1 MLPDGYTVM
10 YKSPQS
16 YEGSVTMTLASTST
30 VGEYSGSSPTS
41 LMDDESPDPSEG
53 TPGHSSRVLPGLCS
67 MSAMTADPNSME
79 NAAGTINTIKV
90 ALLTICFTARGA
102 HISIWQG
109 GSGEGPR
116 LTNELNRSR
125 AKYSRMR
132 LRKFRVRAYRCI
144 HDSGEITVG
153 DLAAFV
159 GRNESGKT
167 TILQALTLLNR
178 DEVVSELDL
187 CDEMTEEL
195 KEEMRLA
202 EGEFELGAH
211 ETELLKEKFPGLP
224 EITKIRLYRTN
235 RDPKVQYEFEDIAP
249 GEERDAGLNSWEN
262 FAVGILRFLD
272 TIPNHLR
279 IQVDTGFFEGPAP
292 KNQEAFDKKM
302 AEFSNQFHVIAIQ
315 EPRVI
320 EEWEKIYANPEN
332 QFSNLLTGESEKL
345 ALQNFV
351 SAELHPRFVY
361 FSDYKK
367 IYGNI
372 NLNEYLREEKGERPS
387 SIEYIEEFD
396 KAETVRNLFYLAELD
411 MNGLDAVKESP
422 SKCIKL
428 LNSASNRL
436 TSKLNPAWKGDPI
449 HVDLRYNPGNIMSV
463 VISDVHRDGTI
474 TNTGLLN
481 RRAEGFKWT
490 FSFIVNF
497 AAETQ
502 RAELKEAILLLD
514 EPARN
519 LHPTQQMGISDL
531 LSDLAGSNQVLY
543 ATHSPFMI
551 FDYTP
556 GNLLVVELDKRKHLS
571 RIFYDYWNADD
582 KTLTPIL
589 YGLSRGQVE
598 SIVDREI
605 GTNSR
610 PIIIVETMSDSMYL
624 NAFDRFLQDP
634 NISMNP
640 LNVVA
645 AHSKNSV
652 LPLAIFYRN
661 HGYKTFVLL
670 DNSEESKQIS
680 AQLVSNEF
688 SPVQTIFFERE
699 GKKLESIED
708 YIMLEDYMHA
718 VNQTY
723 EIKLR
728 NEGYSNL
735 TPKDVMEKPNPGT
748 INKLRGIW
756 ADHSDD
762 DWGRFEREEITRYI
776 CEKIT
781 LEQTEFLSDKT
792 KDQFRSLYRLIAERI
807 RQYQNVVTKPDLGKF
822 QRPRIR
828 DL

>member
-1 MLPDGYTVM
+1 
-10 YKSPQS
+10 
-16 YEGSVTMTLASTST
+16 
-30 VGEYSGSSPTS
+30 
-41 LMDDESPDPSEG
+41 
-53 TPGHSSRVLPGLCS
+53 
-67 MSAMTADPNSME
+67 
-79 NAAGTINTIKV
+79 
-90 ALLTICFTARGA
+90 
-102 HISIWQG
+102 
-109 GSGEGPR
+109 
-116 LTNELNRSR
+116 
-125 AKYSRMR
+125 MR

-178 DEVVSELDL
+178 DEQVSELDL
-187 CDEMTEEL
+187 CDEMSEEL
-195 KEEMRLA
+195 KEEIRLA
-202 EGEFELGAH
+202 EGEFELNQH
-211 ETELLKEKFPGLP
+211 EIEMLKEKFPGLP
-224 EITKIRLYRTN
+224 EMKKIRLFRTN
-235 RDPKVQYEFEDIAP
+235 RNPKVQYEFDDIELA
-249 GEERDAGLNSWEN
+249 EEENSGLNSWEN
-262 FAVGILRFLD
+262 FSKQIIEFLD

-279 IQVDTGFFEGPAP
+279 IQVDTSFFEGVVP
-292 KNQEAFDKKM
+292 KSQESFDRGM

-315 EPRVI
+315 EPKVI
-320 EEWEKIYANPEN
+320 EEWEKIYESPEN
-332 QFSNLLTGESEKL
+332 QFSNLLSGKSEKT
-345 ALQNFV
+345 ALQNFIE
-351 SAELHPRFVY
+351 SELHPRFVY

-372 NLNEYLREEKGERPS
+372 NLNEYLREEKENRTD
-387 SIEYIEEFD
+387 SIEFVEEFD

-411 MNGLDAVKESP
+411 MNELEEVKESP

-428 LNSASNRL
+428 LNAASNRL

-463 VISDVHRDGTI
+463 VISDVHKDGTI

-531 LSDLAGSNQVLY
+531 LKNLAGSNQVLY

-610 PIIIVETMSDSMYL
+610 PVIIVETMSDSMYL
-624 NAFDRFLQDP
+624 NAFDKFLQDP

-640 LNVVA
+640 LNVIA
-645 AHSKNSV
+645 AYNKNSV

-661 HGYKTFVLL
+661 HGYRTFILL
-670 DNSEESKQIS
+670 DNTEESKQIS

-688 SPVQTIFFERE
+688 SPIQTIFFELE

-708 YIMLEDYMHA
+708 YIVLEDYLHP

-728 NEGYSNL
+728 HEGFSNL
-735 TPKDVMEKPNPGT
+735 TPEDVSSKEGKGNLE
-748 INKLRGIW
+748 KLRRIW
-756 ADHSDD
+756 QEHSDD
-762 DWGRFEREEITRYI
+762 DWGKFDNEDITRYI
-776 CEKIT
+776 CEKIA
-781 LEQTEFLSDKT
+781 LEETSFLSDKT
-792 KDQFRSLYRLIAERI
+792 RDQFRSLYRLIAERI
-807 RQYQNVVTKPDLGKF
+807 RQYQNSNSKSDLDKF
-822 QRPRIR
+822 QKAKA
-828 DL
+828 

>member
-1 MLPDGYTVM
+1 
-10 YKSPQS
+10 
-16 YEGSVTMTLASTST
+16 
-30 VGEYSGSSPTS
+30 
-41 LMDDESPDPSEG
+41 
-53 TPGHSSRVLPGLCS
+53 
-67 MSAMTADPNSME
+67 
-79 NAAGTINTIKV
+79 
-90 ALLTICFTARGA
+90 
-102 HISIWQG
+102 
-109 GSGEGPR
+109 
-116 LTNELNRSR
+116 
-125 AKYSRMR
+125 MR

-178 DEVVSELDL
+178 DERVSELDL
-187 CDEMTEEL
+187 CDELSEEL
-195 KEEMRLA
+195 KGEIKLA
-202 EGEFELGAH
+202 EGEFELNSD
-211 ETELLKEKFPGLP
+211 EIRLLKQSFPGLP
-224 EITKIRLYRTN
+224 EMRKIKLFRTN
-235 RDPKVQYEFEDIAP
+235 KKPKVQYEFEDIQIS
-249 GEERDAGLNSWEN
+249 EEKNRELNSWEN
-262 FAVGILRFLD
+262 FSNQILSFLD

-279 IQVDTGFFEGPAP
+279 IQIDTKLFEGPPP
-292 KNQEAFDKKM
+292 KNQEVFDRGM
-302 AEFSNQFHVIAIQ
+302 AEFSNKFHVIAVQ
-315 EPRVI
+315 EPKVI
-320 EEWEKIYANPEN
+320 EEWEKIYESPEN
-332 QFSNLLTGESEKL
+332 QFSKLLSGESEKS
-345 ALQNFV
+345 ALENFIA
-351 SAELHPRFVY
+351 AELHPRFVY

-372 NLNEYLREEKGERPS
+372 NLNEYLREEKGERVG
-387 SIEYIEEFD
+387 SIEFVEEFD

-411 MNGLDAVKESP
+411 IKALDDVKGTP

-428 LNSASNRL
+428 LNTASNRL
-436 TSKLNPAWKGDPI
+436 TKKLNPAWKGDPI

-463 VISDVHRDGTI
+463 VISDVHRDGTV

-519 LHPTQQMGISDL
+519 LHPTQQRGISDL
-531 LSDLAGSNQVLY
+531 LKSLAGSNQVLY

-571 RIFYDYWNADD
+571 KIFYDYWNADD

-589 YGLSRGQVE
+589 YGLSRGLVE

-610 PIIIVETMSDSMYL
+610 PVIIVETMSDAMYL
-624 NAFDRFLQDP
+624 NAFDKFLQDP

-645 AHSKNSV
+645 AYNKNSV

-661 HGYKTFVLL
+661 HGYKTFILL
-670 DNSEESKQIS
+670 DNSDESKQIS

-688 SPVQTIFFERE
+688 SPIQTIFFERD
-699 GKKLESIED
+699 GKNLESIED
-708 YIMLEDYMHA
+708 YIVLEDYLYA

-723 EIKLR
+723 EIRLR
-728 NEGYSNL
+728 KEGYSNL
-735 TPKDVMEKPNPGT
+735 TSREVTLKERKGVLDN
-748 INKLRGIW
+748 LRKIW
-756 ADHSDD
+756 EEHRDY
-762 DWGRFEREEITRYI
+762 DWGQFDNEEITRYI

-781 LEQTEFLSDKT
+781 LEETDFLSDKT

-807 RQYQNVVTKPDLGKF
+807 RQYQNVMTKSDLAKF
-822 QRPRIR
+822 QRTRV
-828 DL
+828 

>member
-1 MLPDGYTVM
+1 
-10 YKSPQS
+10 
-16 YEGSVTMTLASTST
+16 
-30 VGEYSGSSPTS
+30 
-41 LMDDESPDPSEG
+41 
-53 TPGHSSRVLPGLCS
+53 
-67 MSAMTADPNSME
+67 
-79 NAAGTINTIKV
+79 
-90 ALLTICFTARGA
+90 
-102 HISIWQG
+102 
-109 GSGEGPR
+109 
-116 LTNELNRSR
+116 
-125 AKYSRMR
+125 MR

-144 HDSGEITVG
+144 HDSGEINVG

-167 TILQALTLLNR
+167 TILQALTLLNK
-178 DEVVSELDL
+178 DEQVSDLDL
-187 CDEMTEEL
+187 CDEMFEEL
-195 KEEMRLA
+195 KEEIKLA
-202 EGEFELGAH
+202 EGEFDLSANEIRI
-211 ETELLKEKFPGLP
+211 LKERFPNLP
-224 EITKIRLYRTN
+224 EMKKIKLYRTN
-235 RDPKVQYEFEDIAP
+235 KISKVQYEFENVQLSED
-249 GEERDAGLNSWEN
+249 ENKGLNSWEN
-262 FAVGILRFLD
+262 FAKRIIDFLD

-279 IQVDTGFFEGPAP
+279 IQIDTRFFESEPP
-292 KNQEAFDKKM
+292 KNQEAFDSGM

-320 EEWEKIYANPEN
+320 EEWEKIYENPEN
-332 QFSNLLTGESEKL
+332 RFSNLLSGESEKT
-345 ALQNFV
+345 ALENFV
-351 SAELHPRFVY
+351 ASQLHPRFVY

-372 NLNEYLREEKGERPS
+372 NLNEYIRENRGERGE

-411 MNGLDAVKESP
+411 IKELDEVKETP
-422 SKCIKL
+422 SKCIKI
-428 LNSASNRL
+428 LNTASNRL

-463 VISDVHRDGTI
+463 VISDVHKDGTI

-531 LSDLAGSNQVLY
+531 LKGLAGSNQVLY

-556 GNLLVVELDKRKHLS
+556 GNLLVVELDKKKHLS

-589 YGLSRGQVE
+589 YGLSRGLVE

-610 PIIIVETMSDSMYL
+610 PVIIVETMSDAMYL
-624 NAFDRFLQDP
+624 NAFDKFLQDP

-645 AHSKNSV
+645 AYNKNSV

-661 HGYKTFVLL
+661 HGYRTFILL
-670 DNSEESKQIS
+670 DNTEESKQIS
-680 AQLVSNEF
+680 SQLASNDF
-688 SPVQTIFFERE
+688 SPIQTIFFERDA
-699 GKKLESIED
+699 KKLESIED
-708 YIMLEDYMHA
+708 YMILEDYLYA

-728 NEGYSNL
+728 HEGYSNL
-735 TPKDVMEKPNPGT
+735 TPEDVLSKEKKGILEN
-748 INKLRGIW
+748 LRSIW
-756 ADHSDD
+756 EDHRDD
-762 DWGRFEREEITRYI
+762 DWGKFDNEEITRYI

-781 LEQTEFLSDKT
+781 LEETDFLSDKT
-792 KDQFRSLYRLIAERI
+792 KDQFRSLYRMIAERI
-807 RQYQNVVTKPDLGKF
+807 RQYQNVATKPDLDKY
-822 QRPRIR
+822 QRAKA
-828 DL
+828 

>member
-1 MLPDGYTVM
+1 
-10 YKSPQS
+10 
-16 YEGSVTMTLASTST
+16 
-30 VGEYSGSSPTS
+30 
-41 LMDDESPDPSEG
+41 
-53 TPGHSSRVLPGLCS
+53 
-67 MSAMTADPNSME
+67 
-79 NAAGTINTIKV
+79 
-90 ALLTICFTARGA
+90 
-102 HISIWQG
+102 
-109 GSGEGPR
+109 
-116 LTNELNRSR
+116 
-125 AKYSRMR
+125 MR
-132 LRKFRVRAYRCI
+132 LRKFRVKAYRCI

-178 DEVVSELDL
+178 DEMVSELDL
-187 CDEMTEEL
+187 CDEMSEEL
-195 KEEMRLA
+195 KDEVRLV
-202 EGEFELGAH
+202 EGDFDLSSNEIH
-211 ETELLKEKFPGLP
+211 LLKQSFPELP
-224 EITKIRLYRTN
+224 EIRRVKLFRSNKKL
-235 RDPKVQYEFEDIAP
+235 KVQYEFEGIKIN
-249 GEERDAGLNSWEN
+249 EEENNRLNSWEN
-262 FAVGILRFLD
+262 FSKQILNFLD

-279 IQVDTGFFEGPAP
+279 IQIDTEFFDGSVP
-292 KNQEAFDKKM
+292 KNQEIFDSGM
-302 AEFSNQFHVIAIQ
+302 AEFSNQFHVIAVQ
-315 EPRVI
+315 EPKIV
-320 EEWEKIYANPEN
+320 EEWEKIYESPEN
-332 QFSNLLTGESEKL
+332 QFSKFLSGESERS
-345 ALQNFV
+345 ALENFI
-351 SAELHPRFVY
+351 SSQILPRFVY

-372 NLNEYLREEKGERPS
+372 NLNEFLREEKGEREG
-387 SIEYIEEFD
+387 SIEFVEEFD

-411 MNGLDAVKESP
+411 IRTLDEVKESP
-422 SKCIKL
+422 SKCIKV
-428 LNSASNRL
+428 LNTASNRL
-436 TSKLNPAWKGDPI
+436 TKKLNPAWKGDPI
-449 HVDLRYNPGNIMSV
+449 HVDLRYSPGNIMSV
-463 VISDVHRDGTI
+463 VISDVHRDGTV

-531 LSDLAGSNQVLY
+531 LKSLAGSNQVLY

-571 RIFYDYWNADD
+571 KIFYDYWNADD

-589 YGLSRGQVE
+589 YGLSRGLVE

-610 PIIIVETMSDSMYL
+610 PVIIVETMSDAMYL
-624 NAFDRFLQDP
+624 NAFDKFLQDP

-645 AHSKNSV
+645 AYNKNSV

-661 HGYKTFVLL
+661 HGYKTFILM

-680 AQLVSNEF
+680 SQLVSNEF

-699 GKKLESIED
+699 GRNLESIED
-708 YIMLEDYMHA
+708 YIVLEDYLHA

-723 EIKLR
+723 EIQLR
-728 NEGYSNL
+728 REGYSSL
-735 TPKDVMEKPNPGT
+735 TSKDVALKDR
-748 INKLRGIW
+748 KGILDSLKAIW
-756 ADHSDD
+756 EDHREEN
-762 DWGRFEREEITRYI
+762 WGQFDNEEITRYI
-776 CEKIT
+776 CEKIA
-781 LEQTEFLSDKT
+781 LEETSFLSDKT

-807 RQYQNVVTKPDLGKF
+807 RQHQNAITKSDLAKF
-822 QRPRIR
+822 QRVRAR
-828 DL
+828 D

>member
-1 MLPDGYTVM
+1 
-10 YKSPQS
+10 
-16 YEGSVTMTLASTST
+16 
-30 VGEYSGSSPTS
+30 
-41 LMDDESPDPSEG
+41 
-53 TPGHSSRVLPGLCS
+53 
-67 MSAMTADPNSME
+67 
-79 NAAGTINTIKV
+79 
-90 ALLTICFTARGA
+90 
-102 HISIWQG
+102 
-109 GSGEGPR
+109 
-116 LTNELNRSR
+116 
-125 AKYSRMR
+125 MR

-167 TILQALTLLNR
+167 TILQALTLLNK
-178 DEVVSELDL
+178 DERISELDL
-187 CDEMTEEL
+187 CDEMNEEL
-195 KEEMRLA
+195 KNEIKLA
-202 EGEFELGAH
+202 EGEFDLTQNEKSM
-211 ETELLKEKFPGLP
+211 LKEKFPNLP
-224 EITKIRLYRTN
+224 EIKKIKLFRTN
-235 RDPKVQYEFEDIAP
+235 QNQKVQYEFEDIEL
-249 GEERDAGLNSWEN
+249 GENENRELNSWEN
-262 FAVGILRFLD
+262 FSKQIISFLD

-279 IQVDTGFFEGPAP
+279 IQIDTSFFEGVVP
-292 KNQEAFDKKM
+292 KNQEIFDSKM
-302 AEFSNQFHVIAIQ
+302 AEFSNQFQVIAIQ
-315 EPRVI
+315 ESKVL
-320 EEWEKIYANPEN
+320 EEWEKIYKNPEN
-332 QFSNLLTGESEKL
+332 QFSNLLSGDSERT
-345 ALQNFV
+345 ALQNFIA
-351 SAELHPRFVY
+351 SELHPRFVY

-372 NLNEYLREEKGERPS
+372 NLNEYMKEERGEREE
-387 SIEYIEEFD
+387 SIEFIEEFD

-411 MNGLDAVKESP
+411 IKELDEVKSTP

-428 LNSASNRL
+428 LNAASNRL

-463 VISDVHRDGTI
+463 VISDVHKDGTI

-502 RAELKEAILLLD
+502 RSELKEAILLLD

-531 LSDLAGSNQVLY
+531 LKNLAGSNQVLY

-610 PIIIVETMSDSMYL
+610 PIIIVETMSDAMYL
-624 NAFDRFLQDP
+624 NAFDKFLQDP

-640 LNVVA
+640 LNVIA
-645 AHSKNSV
+645 AYNKNSV

-670 DNSEESKQIS
+670 DNTEESKQIS
-680 AQLVSNEF
+680 SQLTSNEF
-688 SPVQTIFFERE
+688 SSVQTIFFEKE

-708 YIMLEDYMHA
+708 YIVLEDYLHP

-728 NEGYSNL
+728 QEGFSNIS
-735 TPKDVMEKPNPGT
+735 TKDIESKEGRGNLD
-748 INKLRGIW
+748 KLRKIW
-756 ADHSDD
+756 QEHRDD
-762 DWGRFEREEITRYI
+762 DWGEFDNEEITRYI

-781 LEQTEFLSDKT
+781 LGETSFLSDKT

-807 RQYQNVVTKPDLGKF
+807 RQYQNVMTKTDLDKF
-822 QRPRIR
+822 QRNKA
-828 DL
+828 

>member
-1 MLPDGYTVM
+1 
-10 YKSPQS
+10 
-16 YEGSVTMTLASTST
+16 
-30 VGEYSGSSPTS
+30 
-41 LMDDESPDPSEG
+41 
-53 TPGHSSRVLPGLCS
+53 
-67 MSAMTADPNSME
+67 
-79 NAAGTINTIKV
+79 
-90 ALLTICFTARGA
+90 
-102 HISIWQG
+102 
-109 GSGEGPR
+109 
-116 LTNELNRSR
+116 
-125 AKYSRMR
+125 MR

-178 DEVVSELDL
+178 DEIVSELDL
-187 CDEMTEEL
+187 CDEMNEEL
-195 KEEMRLA
+195 KEEMRLV
-202 EGEFELGAH
+202 EGEFNLNQH
-211 ETELLKEKFPGLP
+211 EISIIREKFPGLP
-224 EITKIRLYRTN
+224 EIKKIKLFRTN
-235 RDPKVQYEFEDIAP
+235 QNPRVQYEFEDIDLS
-249 GEERDAGLNSWEN
+249 EDSNKGLNSWEN
-262 FAVGILRFLD
+262 FSRQIFGFLD

-279 IQVDTGFFEGPAP
+279 IQIDTKFFEEDVP
-292 KNQEAFDKKM
+292 KNQETFDSGM

-315 EPRVI
+315 EPKVI
-320 EEWEKIYANPEN
+320 EEWEKIYESPGN
-332 QFSNLLTGESEKL
+332 QFSNLLSGESEKS
-345 ALQNFV
+345 ALQNFIA
-351 SAELHPRFVY
+351 AELHPRFVY

-372 NLNEYLREEKGERPS
+372 NLNEYLREERGERAD
-387 SIEYIEEFD
+387 SIEFVEEFD

-411 MNGLDAVKESP
+411 MIELDKVKESP

-428 LNSASNRL
+428 LNAASNRL
-436 TSKLNPAWKGDPI
+436 TRKLNPAWKGDPI
-449 HVDLRYNPGNIMSV
+449 HVDLRYSPGNIMSV
-463 VISDVHRDGTI
+463 VISDVHKDGTI

-531 LSDLAGSNQVLY
+531 LKNLAGSNQVLY

-571 RIFYDYWNADD
+571 KIFYDYWNADD

-589 YGLSRGQVE
+589 YGLCRGQVE

-610 PIIIVETMSDSMYL
+610 PIIIVETMSDAMYL
-624 NAFDRFLQDP
+624 NAFDKFLQDP

-640 LNVVA
+640 LNVIA
-645 AHSKNSV
+645 AYNKNSV

-661 HGYKTFVLL
+661 HGYRTFVLL

-680 AQLVSNEF
+680 SQLVSNEF
-688 SPVQTIFFERE
+688 SSVQTIFFERE

-708 YIMLEDYMHA
+708 YIALEDYLYP

-728 NEGYSNL
+728 REGFSNL
-735 TPKDVMEKPNPGT
+735 TPQDTESKEGKGVLE
-748 INKLRGIW
+748 KLRKIW
-756 ADHSDD
+756 QEHRDD
-762 DWGRFEREEITRYI
+762 DWGEFNNEEITRYI

-781 LEQTEFLSDKT
+781 LEETSFLSDKT

-807 RQYQNVVTKPDLGKF
+807 RQYQNVVTKKDLDRF
-822 QRPRIR
+822 QKAKA
-828 DL
+828 

>member
-1 MLPDGYTVM
+1 
-10 YKSPQS
+10 
-16 YEGSVTMTLASTST
+16 
-30 VGEYSGSSPTS
+30 
-41 LMDDESPDPSEG
+41 
-53 TPGHSSRVLPGLCS
+53 
-67 MSAMTADPNSME
+67 
-79 NAAGTINTIKV
+79 
-90 ALLTICFTARGA
+90 
-102 HISIWQG
+102 
-109 GSGEGPR
+109 
-116 LTNELNRSR
+116 
-125 AKYSRMR
+125 MR

-167 TILQALTLLNR
+167 TILQALTMLNKE
-178 DEVVSELDL
+178 EVVSDLDL
-187 CDEMTEEL
+187 CDEMFEEL
-195 KEEMRLA
+195 KEEIRLA
-202 EGEFELGAH
+202 EGEFEFNSS
-211 ETELLKEKFPGLP
+211 EKNIIKEKFPNLP
-224 EITKIRLYRTN
+224 EINKIILFRSN
-235 RDPKVQYEFEDIAP
+235 KKPEVQYEFENIKISEKSD
-249 GEERDAGLNSWEN
+249 GGLNSWEN
-262 FAVGILRFLD
+262 FSKRMLEFLD

-279 IQVDTGFFEGPAP
+279 IQVNTKFFEDTPP
-292 KNQEAFDKKM
+292 KNKASFDAGL
-302 AEFSNQFHVIAIQ
+302 AEFNNQFHVIAIQ
-315 EPRVI
+315 DPKVI
-320 EEWEKIYANPEN
+320 EEWEKIYSKPEN
-332 QFSNLLTGESEKL
+332 QFSNLLSGGSEKT
-345 ALQNFV
+345 ALENFI
-351 SAELHPRFVY
+351 STQLHPRFVY

-372 NLNEYLREEKGERPS
+372 NLNEYVREEKGERRE
-387 SIEYIEEFD
+387 SIEYVEEFD
-396 KAETVRNLFYLAELD
+396 KAESVRNLFYLAELD
-411 MNGLDAVKESP
+411 INELEEVRDSP
-422 SKCIKL
+422 SRSIKL
-428 LNSASNRL
+428 LNAASNRL
-436 TSKLNPAWKGDPI
+436 TKKLNPAWKGDPI

-463 VISDVHRDGTI
+463 VISDVHKDGTV

-531 LSDLAGSNQVLY
+531 LRNLAGSNQVLY

-589 YGLSRGQVE
+589 YGLSRGIVE

-605 GTNSR
+605 GRNSR
-610 PIIIVETMSDSMYL
+610 PVIIVETMSDSMYL
-624 NAFDRFLQDP
+624 NSFDKFLQDP

-640 LNVVA
+640 LNIVSA
-645 AHSKNSV
+645 FNKNAV

-661 HGYKTFVLL
+661 HGYNTFILL
-670 DNSEESKQIS
+670 DNTEESKQIS
-680 AQLVSNEF
+680 SQLASNEF
-688 SPVQTIFFERE
+688 NPIQTIFFEKD
-699 GKKLESIED
+699 GKTIESIED
-708 YIMLEDYMHA
+708 YIVLEDYLHA

-728 NEGYSNL
+728 HEGYSNL
-735 TPKDVMEKPNPGT
+735 SSEDIISKKKKGVLENL
-748 INKLRGIW
+748 NEIW
-756 ADHSDD
+756 EEHKDD
-762 DWGRFEREEITRYI
+762 DWNKFDNEEITRYI

-781 LEQTEFLSDKT
+781 LGETDFLSDKT

-807 RQYQNVVTKPDLGKF
+807 RQYQNAAIKIDLDKF
-822 QRPRIR
+822 QKPKK
-828 DL
+828 

>member
-1 MLPDGYTVM
+1 
-10 YKSPQS
+10 
-16 YEGSVTMTLASTST
+16 
-30 VGEYSGSSPTS
+30 
-41 LMDDESPDPSEG
+41 
-53 TPGHSSRVLPGLCS
+53 
-67 MSAMTADPNSME
+67 
-79 NAAGTINTIKV
+79 
-90 ALLTICFTARGA
+90 
-102 HISIWQG
+102 
-109 GSGEGPR
+109 
-116 LTNELNRSR
+116 
-125 AKYSRMR
+125 MR
-132 LRKFRVRAYRCI
+132 LRKFRVKAYRCI
-144 HDSGEITVG
+144 HDSGEIMVG

-178 DEVVSELDL
+178 DEKVSELDL
-187 CDEMTEEL
+187 CDEMSEEL
-195 KEEMRLA
+195 KDEVRLV
-202 EGEFELGAH
+202 EGDFDLSSNEIQ
-211 ETELLKEKFPGLP
+211 LLKQSFPGLP
-224 EITKIRLYRTN
+224 EIRRVKLFRSNKKL
-235 RDPKVQYEFEDIAP
+235 KVQYEFEGVKIN
-249 GEERDAGLNSWEN
+249 EEENKRLNSWEN
-262 FAVGILRFLD
+262 FSKQILNFLE
-272 TIPNHLR
+272 TIPNYLR
-279 IQVDTGFFEGPAP
+279 IQIDTEFFEGSVP
-292 KNQEAFDKKM
+292 KNQEIFDSGM

-315 EPRVI
+315 ETKII
-320 EEWEKIYANPEN
+320 EEWEKIYESPEN
-332 QFSNLLTGESEKL
+332 QFSKFLSGENEKS
-345 ALQNFV
+345 ALENFI
-351 SAELHPRFVY
+351 SSQIHSRFVY

-372 NLNEYLREEKGERPS
+372 NLNEFLREEKGEREG
-387 SIEYIEEFD
+387 SIEFVEEFD

-411 MNGLDAVKESP
+411 IRTLDEVKESP
-422 SKCIKL
+422 SKCIKI
-428 LNSASNRL
+428 LNTASNRL
-436 TSKLNPAWKGDPI
+436 TKKLNPAWKGDPI

-463 VISDVHRDGTI
+463 VISDVHRDGTV

-531 LSDLAGSNQVLY
+531 LKSLAGSNQVLY

-571 RIFYDYWNADD
+571 KIFYDYWNADD

-589 YGLSRGQVE
+589 YGLSRGLVE

-610 PIIIVETMSDSMYL
+610 PVIIVETMSDAMYL
-624 NAFDRFLQDP
+624 NAFDKFLQDP

-645 AHSKNSV
+645 AYNKNSV

-661 HGYKTFVLL
+661 HGYKTFILM

-680 AQLVSNEF
+680 SQLISNEF
-688 SPVQTIFFERE
+688 SPVQTIFFEKE
-699 GKKLESIED
+699 GKNLESIED
-708 YIMLEDYMHA
+708 YIVLEDYLHA

-723 EIKLR
+723 EIRLR
-728 NEGYSNL
+728 REGYSNL
-735 TPKDVMEKPNPGT
+735 TSKDVALKDKKGILENLK
-748 INKLRGIW
+748 GIW
-756 ADHSDD
+756 EDHREES
-762 DWGRFEREEITRYI
+762 WGQFDNEEITRYI
-776 CEKIT
+776 CEKIA
-781 LEQTEFLSDKT
+781 LEETSFLSDKT

-807 RQYQNVVTKPDLGKF
+807 RQHQNVVTKSDLAKF
-822 QRPRIR
+822 QRLRAR
-828 DL
+828 D

>member
-1 MLPDGYTVM
+1 
-10 YKSPQS
+10 
-16 YEGSVTMTLASTST
+16 
-30 VGEYSGSSPTS
+30 
-41 LMDDESPDPSEG
+41 
-53 TPGHSSRVLPGLCS
+53 
-67 MSAMTADPNSME
+67 
-79 NAAGTINTIKV
+79 
-90 ALLTICFTARGA
+90 
-102 HISIWQG
+102 
-109 GSGEGPR
+109 
-116 LTNELNRSR
+116 
-125 AKYSRMR
+125 MR

-178 DEVVSELDL
+178 DEKISDLDL

-195 KEEMRLA
+195 KEEIRLA
-202 EGEFELGAH
+202 EGEFELNDY
-211 ETELLKEKFPGLP
+211 EMEILKEKFPDLP
-224 EITKIRLYRTN
+224 EIKKIKLFRTN
-235 RDPKVQYEFEDIAP
+235 RNPKVQYDFEETEISDVDD
-249 GEERDAGLNSWEN
+249 EGLNSWEN
-262 FAVGILRFLD
+262 FTKEILEFLD
-272 TIPNHLR
+272 TLPNHIR
-279 IQVDTGFFEGPAP
+279 IQINTKLFEGEVP
-292 KNQEAFDKKM
+292 KNQESFDSGM
-302 AEFSNQFHVIAIQ
+302 AEFSNELHVIAI
-315 EPRVI
+315 EETKI
-320 EEWEKIYANPEN
+320 LEEWEKIYQKPEN
-332 QFSNLLTGESEKL
+332 KFSNLLSGESQKV
-345 ALQNFV
+345 ALRNFIY
-351 SAELHPRFVY
+351 SDLHPRFVY

-372 NLNEYLREEKGERPS
+372 NLNEYLRKENEQQQN
-387 SIEYIEEFD
+387 SIEFIEEFD

-411 MNGLDAVKESP
+411 MNELDEVKEQP

-436 TSKLNPAWKGDPI
+436 TKKLNPAWKGDPI

-463 VISDVHRDGTI
+463 VISDVHKDGTI

-502 RAELKEAILLLD
+502 RSELKEAILLLD

-589 YGLSRGQVE
+589 YGLCRGQVE
-598 SIVDREI
+598 AIVDREI

-610 PIIIVETMSDSMYL
+610 PVIIVETMSDSMYL
-624 NAFDRFLQDP
+624 NSFDKFLQDP

-640 LNVVA
+640 LNVIA
-645 AHSKNSV
+645 AFNKNSV

-661 HGYKTFVLL
+661 HGYKTFILL
-670 DNSEESKQIS
+670 DNTEESKQIS
-680 AQLVSNEF
+680 AQLESNEF
-688 SPVQTIFFERE
+688 SAVQTIFFERD
-699 GKKLESIED
+699 GKKMESIED
-708 YIMLEDYMHA
+708 YVVVEDYLHA

-728 NEGYSNL
+728 QDCLLYTSPSPRD
-735 TPKDVMEKPNPGT
+735 PKTSRMPSS
-748 INKLRGIW
+748 
-756 ADHSDD
+756 A
-762 DWGRFEREEITRYI
+762 
-776 CEKIT
+776 
-781 LEQTEFLSDKT
+781 
-792 KDQFRSLYRLIAERI
+792 
-807 RQYQNVVTKPDLGKF
+807 
-822 QRPRIR
+822 
-828 DL
+828 

>member
-1 MLPDGYTVM
+1 
-10 YKSPQS
+10 
-16 YEGSVTMTLASTST
+16 
-30 VGEYSGSSPTS
+30 
-41 LMDDESPDPSEG
+41 
-53 TPGHSSRVLPGLCS
+53 
-67 MSAMTADPNSME
+67 
-79 NAAGTINTIKV
+79 
-90 ALLTICFTARGA
+90 
-102 HISIWQG
+102 
-109 GSGEGPR
+109 
-116 LTNELNRSR
+116 
-125 AKYSRMR
+125 MR

-178 DEVVSELDL
+178 DERVSDLDL
-187 CDEMTEEL
+187 CDELSEEL
-195 KEEMRLA
+195 KGEIRLV
-202 EGEFELGAH
+202 EGEFELSSN
-211 ETELLKEKFPGLP
+211 EIQLIRQLFPSLP
-224 EITKIRLYRTN
+224 EIKKIKLFRTN
-235 RDPKVQYEFEDIAP
+235 KKQKVQYEFEDIHIS
-249 GEERDAGLNSWEN
+249 EETNRELNSWEN
-262 FAVGILRFLD
+262 FSKQILNFLD

-279 IQVDTGFFEGPAP
+279 IQIDVRFFEGSPP
-292 KNQEAFDKKM
+292 KNQETFDSGM

-315 EPRVI
+315 EPKVI
-320 EEWEKIYANPEN
+320 EEWEKIYENPEN
-332 QFSNLLTGESEKL
+332 QFSKLLSGESEKS
-345 ALQNFV
+345 ALDNFIA
-351 SAELHPRFVY
+351 SDLHPRFVY

-372 NLNEYLREEKGERPS
+372 NLNEYLREEKGERAS
-387 SIEYIEEFD
+387 SIEFIEEFD

-411 MNGLDAVKESP
+411 IKLLEEVKGTP

-428 LNSASNRL
+428 LNTASNRL
-436 TSKLNPAWKGDPI
+436 TKKLNPAWKGDPI

-463 VISDVHRDGTI
+463 VISDVHRDGTV

-497 AAETQ
+497 AAETH

-519 LHPTQQMGISDL
+519 LHPTQQRGISDL
-531 LSDLAGSNQVLY
+531 LKGLAGSNQVLY

-571 RIFYDYWNADD
+571 KIFYDYWNADD

-589 YGLSRGQVE
+589 YGLSRGLVE

-610 PIIIVETMSDSMYL
+610 PVIIVETMSDAMYL
-624 NAFDRFLQDP
+624 NAFDKFLQDP

-645 AHSKNSV
+645 AYNKNSV

-661 HGYKTFVLL
+661 HGYKTFILL

-688 SPVQTIFFERE
+688 SPIQTIFFERD
-699 GKKLESIED
+699 GKNLESIED
-708 YIMLEDYMHA
+708 YMVLEDYLHA

-723 EIKLR
+723 EIRLR
-728 NEGYSNL
+728 KEGYSNL
-735 TPKDVMEKPNPGT
+735 TSKEVALREKKGVLDNL
-748 INKLRGIW
+748 KKIW
-756 ADHSDD
+756 EEHKDD
-762 DWGRFEREEITRYI
+762 DWGQFDNEEITRYI

-781 LEQTEFLSDKT
+781 LEETNFLSDKT

-807 RQYQNVVTKPDLGKF
+807 RQYQNVVTKSDFTKF
-822 QRPRIR
+822 QRART
-828 DL
+828 